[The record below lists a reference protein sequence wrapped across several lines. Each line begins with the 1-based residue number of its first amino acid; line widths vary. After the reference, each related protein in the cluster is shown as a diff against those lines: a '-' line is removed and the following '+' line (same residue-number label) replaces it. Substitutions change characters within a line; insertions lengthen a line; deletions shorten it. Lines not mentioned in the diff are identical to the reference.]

1 MRRRSITS
9 GETRRRQIKRRNASK
24 AARRRNTS
32 AAGPEAR
39 VAQLTQELREAREH
53 QTATTDVL
61 RIISSSQGELNAVF
75 HCKVLAN
82 ATKLCEAS
90 YGTLW
95 LTEGD
100 AFRVAAQYGALP
112 AAYMERLQPGTL
124 FRLGP
129 DLPSVRAI
137 NTRRPVQVADLRLAQ
152 AYIDREP
159 LAVAAVEVAGI
170 YTMFTVPIFREN
182 DPLGVIA
189 IYGQEP
195 RPFSDKHIALVQDFA
210 AQAVIAIENTA
221 AQ

>member
-1 MRRRSITS
+1 MIMRRRSITS
-9 GETRRRQIKRRNASK
+9 GETKRRQIKRRNASK
-24 AARRRNTS
+24 AVRRRNTS
-32 AAGPEAR
+32 AAGREAR

-53 QTATTDVL
+53 QTATIDVL
-61 RIISSSQGELNAVF
+61 RIISGSQGKLNAVF
-75 HCKVLAN
+75 HAILAN

-112 AAYMERLQPGTL
+112 AAYMERLRPGTL

-159 LAVAAVEVAGI
+159 LAVG
-170 YTMFTVPIFREN
+170 
-182 DPLGVIA
+182 
-189 IYGQEP
+189 
-195 RPFSDKHIALVQDFA
+195 
-210 AQAVIAIENTA
+210 
-221 AQ
+221 